1 MRLIKRLFRRGY
13 MRRAGQLKFSVWN
26 LESGKREEE
35 NKYIWLSQA
44 TMPKKYLLQVKS
56 KQGKIYYKFFIL
68 YIHGKAF
75 SV

>member
-1 MRLIKRLFRRGY
+1 
-13 MRRAGQLKFSVWN
+13 MRRAGQLKFAAWN

-35 NKYIWLSQA
+35 NKNLWLSWA
-44 TMPKKYLLQVKS
+44 TMPKKYLLEVS
-56 KQGKIYYKFFIL
+56 KQDKIYHKFFIL